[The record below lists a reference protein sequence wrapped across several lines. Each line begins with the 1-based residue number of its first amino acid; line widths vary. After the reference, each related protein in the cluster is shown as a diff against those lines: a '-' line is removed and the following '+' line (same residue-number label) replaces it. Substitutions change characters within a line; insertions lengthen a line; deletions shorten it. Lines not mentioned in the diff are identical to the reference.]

1 MTDFNLYPFA
11 AVVGQDEVKEA
22 LLIALANPKA
32 GGVLIAGETGTAKST
47 LVRALSELTNTQKL
61 VTLPLN
67 ATEEMVFG
75 SLDLEYAL
83 TKGQRRFA
91 PGILAKADGQVLY
104 IDEINLLRRE
114 LTSELLDIAVSGV
127 NVVEREGISHR
138 HTARFIL
145 IGTMNPEEGELTRSM
160 LDRFG
165 LYVTVTRNEDAT
177 ARQEIIRRIL
187 AYEADSQNFRQSFKE
202 RTAALCAQLEA
213 AQKNVAAI
221 QVAPAMMQLAAS
233 LCGQAC
239 CAGHRGEL
247 FLLEAAKGL
256 AGLAGRNY
264 LLPGDLEKAARYV
277 LAHRFRQTDEE
288 PIEQQTPQTEH
299 DEPEQD
305 QQDQA
310 DAPQNQP
317 PEQQDASSPE
327 ENEGSAESDATDSSN
342 AGDEH
347 EEKNESEQ
355 TARIDKNVRLP
366 ELSFPSSRD
375 RQARQG
381 NGKRSLTRSDNRQ
394 GRYVRGES
402 CQRKLNDIAFDATLR
417 AAAPYQR
424 LRPKGSCAITL
435 SKDDLRQKVREKRI
449 GNTFLFVVDASGSM
463 GARQRMGA
471 VKGAIFALLKDAYQ
485 KRDRVGMIAFRRKS
499 AEVLLPITRSVDLA
513 QRSLESLPT
522 GGRTPLAEG
531 LHTAYRL
538 LQGLGKKEREMRPI
552 LVLVTD
558 GRANGSNDAIAEA
571 LKVAGQIGRAEIQSI
586 VIDTETDFLKL
597 AVAKDIAREMG
608 ADYYGLKELSEQNIV
623 NLVRERGA
631 RIDKRSI

>member
-11 AVVGQDEVKEA
+11 AVVGQEEVKEA

-32 GGVLIAGETGTAKST
+32 GGVLIAGESGTAKST
-47 LVRALSELTNTQKL
+47 LVRALSELTKAQKL

-138 HTARFIL
+138 HKASFTL

-177 ARQEIIRRIL
+177 ARQKIIRRIL
-187 AYEADSQNFRQSFKE
+187 AYEADPQNFRQNFKE
-202 RTAALCAQLEA
+202 RTAALCAQLETA
-213 AQKNVAAI
+213 RKNVADI
-221 QVAPAMMQLAAS
+221 LVAPAMMQLAAS

-288 PIEQQTPQTEH
+288 PIEQQTPQTEQ

-317 PEQQDASSPE
+317 PEQQEASSPE
-327 ENEGSAESDATDSSN
+327 ENEGSAESDATDHSD

-347 EEKNESEQ
+347 EEKSESEQ
-355 TARIDKNVRLP
+355 TAGIDKNVRLP
-366 ELSFPSSRD
+366 ELSFPNSRD

-394 GRYVRGES
+394 GRYVRGEI
-402 CQRKLNDIAFDATLR
+402 CQGKLNDIAFDATLR

-424 LRPKGSCAITL
+424 LRPKGSCAIAL

-485 KRDRVGMIAFRRKS
+485 KRDRVGMIAFRRQS

-571 LKVAGQIGRAEIQSI
+571 LKAAGQIGRAEIQSI